1 MAKISCPWTS
11 RKNSFSLGKQ
21 EKARD
26 RNLGGLFAALEDMLA
41 GKSADEI
48 KLVAGWAG
56 LLGRVANADMEL
68 SPEEIARIREIL
80 EKTHGL
86 DGGSVSKIADL
97 LDGNRVE
104 LLSVEDHF
112 YSRMI
117 NDGAGRAE
125 KLALIE
131 SLFQVA
137 AADDIVR
144 QNEDATIR
152 MISRSLF
159 VSHDE
164 FIEIRSKFRDKLAV
178 LKNSK
183 SRSS

>member
-1 MAKISCPWTS
+1 MKI
-11 RKNSFSLGKQ
+11 FGMGKH
-21 EKARD
+21 EKAKD
-26 RNLGGLFAALEDMLA
+26 KNLGSLFAALEEMLA
-41 GKSADEI
+41 GKSVDEI

-68 SPEEIARIREIL
+68 SDEEIVRIREIMS
-80 EKTHGL
+80 EIHGL
-86 DGGSVSKIADL
+86 DGTSSGAIADL
-97 LDGNRVE
+97 LAGNRVE

-112 YSRMI
+112 YTRMI
-117 NDGAGRAE
+117 NDVADRE
-125 KLALIE
+125 KKLALLE
-131 SLFQVA
+131 SLFHVA

-159 VSHDE
+159 LSHDE
-164 FIEIRSKFRDKLAV
+164 FIEVRSRFRDKLSV

>member
-1 MAKISCPWTS
+1 MDFMKI
-11 RKNSFSLGKQ
+11 FGLGKH
-21 EKARD
+21 EKVKD
-26 RNLGGLFAALEDMLA
+26 KNLGSLFAALEEMLA
-41 GKSADEI
+41 GKSVDEI

-68 SPEEIARIREIL
+68 SGEEIARIREIMG
-80 EKTHGL
+80 KIHGL
-86 DGGSVSKIADL
+86 GGTSSGAIADL
-97 LDGNRVE
+97 LAGNRVE

-112 YSRMI
+112 YTRMI
-117 NDGAGRAE
+117 NDVADRE
-125 KLALIE
+125 KKLALLE
-131 SLFQVA
+131 SLFHVA

-159 VSHDE
+159 LSHDE
-164 FIEIRSKFRDKLAV
+164 FIEVRSKFRDKLAV

-183 SRSS
+183 SRNS

>member
-1 MAKISCPWTS
+1 MDFLKI
-11 RKNSFSLGKQ
+11 FGMGKQ
-21 EKARD
+21 KEARD
-26 RNLGGLFAALEDMLA
+26 RDLGSLFAALENMLA
-41 GKSADEI
+41 GKSVDEI

-68 SPEEIARIREIL
+68 SDEEIAGIKEIL
-80 EKTHGL
+80 GKTHGL
-86 DGGSVSKIADL
+86 DGTSSCAIADL
-97 LDGNRVE
+97 LAGNRVE

-112 YSRMI
+112 YTRMI
-117 NDGAGRAE
+117 NDVAGREE
-125 KLALIE
+125 KLALLE

-159 VSHDE
+159 LSHDE
-164 FIEIRSKFRDKLAV
+164 FIEVRSKFRDKLAV

>member
-1 MAKISCPWTS
+1 MSPMDFLKI
-11 RKNSFSLGKQ
+11 FGLGKQ
-21 EKARD
+21 RGASDRD
-26 RNLGGLFAALEDMLA
+26 LGGLFAALENMLA
-41 GKSADEI
+41 GKPVDEI

-68 SPEEIARIREIL
+68 SDEEIARIREIL
-80 EKTHGL
+80 EKNHGL
-86 DGGSVSKIADL
+86 GGTLVSEVTDL
-97 LDGNRVE
+97 LAGNRVE

-112 YSRMI
+112 YARMI
-117 NDGAGRAE
+117 NDVAGREE

-159 VSHDE
+159 LSHDE
-164 FIEIRSKFRDKLAV
+164 FIEVRRKFRDKLAV
-178 LKNSK
+178 LKNS
-183 SRSS
+183 